1 MKKLLSALFIVI
13 IFSGSAAFGQ
23 SFDWNLRGGLNL
35 MKAHGT
41 HKDPAVLYHLG
52 AQAGV
57 RIASFGFYGEALYS
71 MNENQYG
78 GSSVAYFIPSL
89 LGKIFWQ
96 KHMFMELGGSMLSKI
111 GDSGVADDILNP
123 DGDLFMLV
131 GFGAH
136 FSKVQLSLRGIM
148 KPSTSYGVIQ
158 LTAAVKF

>member
-1 MKKLLSALFIVI
+1 MKKISSSLFLIF
-13 IFSGSAAFGQ
+13 IFSGCVTFGQ

-52 AQAGV
+52 AQAGI

-71 MNENQYG
+71 MHENQYG
-78 GSSVAYFIPSL
+78 GSSVAYFVPSL

-96 KHMFMELGGSMLSKI
+96 KHIFMELGGSMLSKT

-123 DGDLFMLV
+123 DKKLFMLV

-136 FSKVQLSLRGIM
+136 FSIIQLSLRGIM
-148 KPSTSYGVIQ
+148 KPSQSYGVIQ